1 MLRPKLSLLNGVAAV
16 GGCLLLPSAIDLP
29 IIAASFIG
37 VALLA
42 AGGSALNQVLER
54 DLDSLMMRTRL
65 RPLPAG
71 TLKPSVATLIGA
83 GAIMGGLVVLGAV
96 GGPLPMLLGA
106 AALLWYLAVYTP
118 LKRRTSLALPAGALC
133 GAVPPLVG
141 WCLAGGGL
149 ADFRIML
156 LAGLLFLWQVPHF
169 WLLQRR
175 HCTDYAQAGIPLFRN
190 DAGPVSRDIFFL
202 LWIVAMISGAV
213 LLPVFGI
220 IQPAVV
226 LSFFLFLLLII
237 FLSFFRTGNYLFPY
251 INCFPLLLTVLLVI
265 QKQC

>member
-1 MLRPKLSLLNGVAAV
+1 MLRPKLSLLNGVAAA
-16 GGCLLLPSAIDLP
+16 GGCLLFPSAMDLP
-29 IIAASFIG
+29 VITAAFVG

-54 DLDSLMMRTRL
+54 DLDSRMMRTRL

-71 TLKPSVATLIGA
+71 TLKPSVAILIGA
-83 GAIMGGLVVLGAV
+83 GAILAGLLLLTTV
-96 GGPLPMLLGA
+96 GGPLPMLLGV
-106 AALLWYLAVYTP
+106 AALFWYLAVYTP
-118 LKRRTSLALPAGALC
+118 LKRRTSLALPVGALC

-149 ADFRIML
+149 TDFRIML

-175 HCTDYAQAGIPLFRN
+175 HGNDYAQAGIPLFRN
-190 DAGPVSRDIFFL
+190 NAGPVSRDISFL
-202 LWIVAMISGAV
+202 LWIVALISGAI

-226 LSFFLFLLLII
+226 PSFFLFLLLII
-237 FLSFFRTGNYLFPY
+237 FLLFFRAGHYLFPY
-251 INCFPLLLTVLLVI
+251 INCFPLLLTLLLVI
-265 QKQC
+265 QKHS